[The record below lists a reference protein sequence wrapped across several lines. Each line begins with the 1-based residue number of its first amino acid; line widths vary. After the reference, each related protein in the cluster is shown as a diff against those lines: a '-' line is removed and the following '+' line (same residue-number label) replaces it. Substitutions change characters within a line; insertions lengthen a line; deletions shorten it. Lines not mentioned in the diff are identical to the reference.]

1 MTPEMRTR
9 LAELGTELTP
19 TLLQTTTRLLA
30 AISAPRD
37 GDVAITRDHQYG
49 PDARN
54 RLDIH
59 RKGTPRGVPVLVYV
73 HGGGFIMGDKTSPGS
88 PFYDN
93 IGQWSA
99 QQGYIGVTL
108 TYRLAP
114 ANHWPCG
121 PQDMGLAVRWL
132 RANIAAQGGDPERIF
147 LLGQSAGAVHV
158 AAYTAHPQ
166 FQDEGNPG
174 IAGALM
180 TSGIYDPTTQPP
192 SQFSLA
198 YYGDSPATLAQA
210 RCTAGLVAAKVPLL
224 FSVSELDPKDFQEQA
239 AQLAAAWHA
248 AKGSYVPME
257 YMAGHNHLSPAQ
269 CIGSSEDDLGPRIT
283 RFIAAACA
291 AR

>member
-1 MTPEMRTR
+1 MSPEMRAK
-9 LAELGTELTP
+9 LAALGTELTP

-30 AISAPRD
+30 SIAAPRD
-37 GDVAITRDHQYG
+37 EGVVITRDHQYG

-59 RKGTPRGVPVLVYV
+59 RRGNPRGAPVLVYV
-73 HGGGFIMGDKTSPGS
+73 HGGGFVMGDKTSAGS

-93 IGQWSA
+93 IGQWA
-99 QQGYIGVTL
+99 ARQGYVGVTL

-121 PQDMGLAVRWL
+121 PQDMALAVRWL
-132 RANIAAQGGDPERIF
+132 RAHIGEHGGDPDKIF

-158 AAYTAHPQ
+158 AAYTAHAQ
-166 FQDEGNPG
+166 FHHEGGPG

-198 YYGDSPATLAQA
+198 YYGDSPATLAAA
-210 RCTAGLVAAKVPLL
+210 RCTAGLLSTKVPLL
-224 FSVSELDPKDFQEQA
+224 FSVSELDPSDFQAQA
-239 AQLAAAWHA
+239 AQLAAAWFA
-248 AKGSYVPME
+248 AKGVYPPME

-269 CIGSSEDDLGPRIT
+269 CIGSSEDDLGPRIA
-283 RFIAAACA
+283 RFIAIAGGA
-291 AR
+291 